1 LSRVIVRAHA
11 KINLCLRLLGKRADG
26 YHELQTVV
34 QSIDLHDTLTLEP
47 GGRGFR
53 LEVEGDA
60 DLTAGEDNLV
70 CHAARRI
77 HGDHRSIGVRAR
89 LVKRIPTG
97 AGLGGGSSDAA
108 AALLGLDRLL
118 GLGLT
123 EARLIAGAAALGSD
137 VPFFLSG
144 GTSLLRG
151 RGTEVEPIPEG
162 PPIPVVIL
170 SPGVPLSTAAVYAQ
184 VQEPLTLAPKLDSMP
199 GFGRISVDATSWVR
213 AGNDLELHATRLCAA
228 IPAMKGMLLA
238 NGATAAAM
246 SGSGSAVF
254 GIFDDPD
261 AAVRAAREAE
271 LRGYRAW
278 TTRTLTRKAVAEQR
292 FEADPPSA

>member
-1 LSRVIVRAHA
+1 VSRVVILAHA
-11 KINLCLRLLGKRADG
+11 KINLCLRLLGKRPDG

-34 QSIDLHDTLTLEP
+34 QSIDLHDTLTLET

-53 LEVEGDA
+53 LEVDGDA
-60 DLTAGEDNLV
+60 DLPAGEENLV
-70 CHAARRI
+70 CRAARRI
-77 HGDHRSIGVRAR
+77 LGDPRSIGVRAR

-118 GLGLT
+118 RLGLP
-123 EARLIAGAAALGSD
+123 EARLLEEAAALGSD
-137 VPFFLSG
+137 VPFFLGG
-144 GTSLLRG
+144 GTALLRG
-151 RGTEVEPIPEG
+151 RGTEVEPVPEG
-162 PPIPVVIL
+162 APVPVVIL

-199 GFGRISVDATSWVR
+199 GFGRIPVDAMSWVR
-213 AGNDLELHATRLCAA
+213 AGNDLEPYATRLCAA
-228 IPAMKGMLLA
+228 IPVMKGMLLA
-238 NGATAAAM
+238 NGATVAAM

-261 AAVRAAREAE
+261 AAVRAAREAV

-278 TTRTLTRKAVAEQR
+278 TTRTLTRKTVAEQR
-292 FEADPPSA
+292 FEAGPPSA